1 MYVGKSERTKGVTWG
16 GGGEESWIDVSQK
29 EIIALLFLFIFLSLT
44 HSSGSCSLCPILS
57 GVRPPDLVTLTERS
71 KTWGGENDKR
81 RQEVRWEERKK
92 NWAPPLLYSLHH
104 SLFLSALLSRVLI
117 ITRFCVTGL
126 NKALPCLDYF
136 LPASVDVHA
145 FVGFNHN

>member
-81 RQEVRWEERKK
+81 RQEVGWEERKK
-92 NWAPPLLYSLHH
+92 KLGSTTPLFPPSLSFPLRLTLTGTNNYS
-104 SLFLSALLSRVLI
+104 FLCHRLKQSTPLSRLLSSCICGCARLC
-117 ITRFCVTGL
+117 RL
-126 NKALPCLDYF
+126 
-136 LPASVDVHA
+136 
-145 FVGFNHN
+145 